1 MVRSK
6 LALFVTTGLAI
17 SLNLSFGSQAFC
29 QPGFRP
35 DNQAILLYNEGVKLI
50 TAHDLDNAASK
61 FREAIAISP
70 KFADA
75 HSNLGTALVQ
85 SGKYDEAMAEL
96 EKATQL
102 KPSSAPAW
110 GTLAT
115 CYQSLGRTEEAV
127 QAFKTFL
134 QLSPNAPEAPQ
145 VRSGIAM
152 LENELKRTAG
162 SKPVSVNANDYFDDA
177 TQNGIARWPQSRMP
191 ITISIKPDPAVPGF
205 RQEYVDVLKQAFSDW
220 EKVSQG
226 VLKFE
231 YTNDAA
237 AKVSCTW
244 TDDVKQMI
252 SSAEG
257 GHAIVVPDSKGIL
270 KVNIILLS
278 VPPLGTQ
285 KLSNNYAR
293 RIDLHEIGHALG
305 ILGHSKYPNDI
316 MFSTV
321 LPADTPA
328 ELSNRDKN
336 TLTKIY
342 TTSAELVNSH
352 PLNMS
357 KMIMSGDPNS
367 NVNQLLKLNSEA
379 ADAMKAGQ
387 VALAIQKLEAA
398 QKLDPTSEIVSQ
410 NLGSAYA
417 NSGMMAGA
425 VRNWPAAESYFLRA
439 IPLLNKNP
447 DKTNLIAVLKSYS
460 FILKVTGRQTDSQKI
475 ETRLKSLTGTS
486 K

>member
-6 LALFVTTGLAI
+6 LVQLISCAAIALSI
-17 SLNLSFGSQAFC
+17 GSQAIG
-29 QPGFRP
+29 QPGFQP
-35 DNQAILLYNEGVKLI
+35 DNHAILLYNEGVKLVN
-50 TAHDLDNAASK
+50 AHELENAEAK

-75 HSNLGTALVQ
+75 HSNLGTTLVQ
-85 SGKYDEAMAEL
+85 SGKYDEALTEL
-96 EKATQL
+96 ETATKL
-102 KPSSAPAW
+102 KPTSAPAW

-115 CYQSLGRTEEAV
+115 CYQSLGRTEDAI

-134 QLSPNAPEAPQ
+134 QVSPDAPEAPQ

-162 SKPVSVNANDYFDDA
+162 SKPAAQNPNDYFDDA

-191 ITISIKPDPAVPGF
+191 ITISIKPDPKVPGF
-205 RQEYVDVLKQAFSDW
+205 RQEYVDVLKQAFADW
-220 EKVSQG
+220 EKALNG
-226 VLKFE
+226 VVKFE
-231 YTNDAA
+231 YTNDPAA
-237 AKVSCTW
+237 EINCTW

-252 SSAEG
+252 SSSEG
-257 GHAIVVPDSKGIL
+257 GHAVVLPDSKGIM

-305 ILGHSKYPNDI
+305 ILGHSKNPNDI
-316 MFSTV
+316 MFSSV
-321 LPADTPA
+321 MPADTIS

-336 TLTKIY
+336 TLSKIY
-342 TTSAELVNSH
+342 SASAEMVSSH

-357 KMIMSGDPNS
+357 KMIMSGDPSS
-367 NVNQLLKLNSEA
+367 NVNQLLKLNAEA
-379 ADAMKAGQ
+379 AEAMRAGKGPI
-387 VALAIQKLEAA
+387 AIQKLEAA
-398 QKLDPTSEIVSQ
+398 QKLDPNNEIVIQ

-417 NSGMMAGA
+417 NTGMTAA
-425 VRNWPAAESYFLRA
+425 ALHNWPSAEACFLRA
-439 IPLLNKNP
+439 IPLLNKST
-447 DKTNLIAVLKSYS
+447 DKTNLISVLKSYS
-460 FILKVTGRQTDSQKI
+460 FVLKVTGRQADSLKI
-475 ETRLKSLTGTS
+475 DAKLKSLGGAVQ
-486 K
+486 